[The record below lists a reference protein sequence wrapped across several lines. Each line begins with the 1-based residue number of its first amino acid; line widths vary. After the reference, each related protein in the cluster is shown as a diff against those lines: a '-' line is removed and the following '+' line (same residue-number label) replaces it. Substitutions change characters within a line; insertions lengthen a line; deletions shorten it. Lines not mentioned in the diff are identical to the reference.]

1 MADGDRSGLRT
12 LDAVLLVGAG
22 VLAAVLAFA
31 LLHFVVGVV
40 WFVIKTAVVIGF
52 IAMVAWLLFRRRS

>member
-1 MADGDRSGLRT
+1 MAEDERTGLRA

-22 VLAAVLAFA
+22 VLIAVVAFA

-40 WFVIKTAVVIGF
+40 WFVIKTAVVVGV
-52 IAMVAWLLFRRRS
+52 IAAVAWLLLRRHS